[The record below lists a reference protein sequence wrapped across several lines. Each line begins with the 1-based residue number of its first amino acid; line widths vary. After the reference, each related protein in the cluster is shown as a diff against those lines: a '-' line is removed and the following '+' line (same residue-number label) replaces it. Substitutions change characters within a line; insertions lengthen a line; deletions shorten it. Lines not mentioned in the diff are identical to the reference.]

1 MWLGTD
7 VCGCAVVCVDF
18 DGDAEALSKKPD
30 GMLAWQGAF
39 RIMDLRLFASNH
51 IAYTCMLSG
60 NMFSH
65 KAQIAEHCP
74 HCSTMCTAGTT
85 FCQDRRTELFM
96 S

>member
-30 GMLAWQGAF
+30 GMLARQGAF
-39 RIMDLRLFASNH
+39 CIMDLSLFSSNH

-65 KAQIAEHCP
+65 REMCIRDRDTYHALAER
-74 HCSTMCTAGTT
+74 S
-85 FCQDRRTELFM
+85 
-96 S
+96 